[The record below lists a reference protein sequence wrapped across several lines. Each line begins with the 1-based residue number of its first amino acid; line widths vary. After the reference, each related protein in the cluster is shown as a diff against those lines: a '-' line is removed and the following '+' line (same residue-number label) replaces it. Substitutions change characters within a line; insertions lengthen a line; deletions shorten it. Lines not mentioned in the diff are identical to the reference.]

1 MPIQLNSPGWKV
13 QSAGA
18 SRGGARASVAALPGL
33 RPDFLTDQSR
43 VAEEVILDPPPATR
57 GRGTGAAGLDLSY
70 ELEPG
75 QAAILAIR
83 HPSGAL
89 TFH

>member
-33 RPDFLTDQSR
+33 RQDFLTDQSR

-57 GRGTGAAGLDLSY
+57 GRGQVPRDSTSATSLS
-70 ELEPG
+70 LARQQFSRFAIHPG
-75 QAAILAIR
+75 R
-83 HPSGAL
+83 
-89 TFH
+89 